1 MDRTQHNPSYRTL
14 SVTSGLGPVALRY
27 LRTCTRVHDNESCR
41 PAHLQ
46 NYTSVYTNMAARRN
60 LVLKL
65 KNSLKQSIVNWM
77 NALH

>member
-41 PAHLQ
+41 PAHLPKLHV
-46 NYTSVYTNMAARRN
+46 SVHKYGGKAKFSAKTEE
-60 LVLKL
+60 
-65 KNSLKQSIVNWM
+65 
-77 NALH
+77 